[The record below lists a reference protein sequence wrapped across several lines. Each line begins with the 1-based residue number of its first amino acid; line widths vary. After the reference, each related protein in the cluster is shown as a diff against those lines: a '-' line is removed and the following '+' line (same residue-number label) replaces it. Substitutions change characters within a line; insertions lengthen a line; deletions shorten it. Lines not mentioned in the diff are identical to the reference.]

1 MFFFVVEQVSNIS
14 NFNIFFKRPFMIV
27 IIVLYCI
34 NSNQII
40 IETCMNAIPNAEG
53 NTNLVHQSL
62 LARKLKIEKQYAT

>member
-1 MFFFVVEQVSNIS
+1 
-14 NFNIFFKRPFMIV
+14 MIV

-53 NTNLVHQSL
+53 NSNLVHQSL
-62 LARKLKIEKQYAT
+62 LARKLKIENNMHLKHNFFEIY